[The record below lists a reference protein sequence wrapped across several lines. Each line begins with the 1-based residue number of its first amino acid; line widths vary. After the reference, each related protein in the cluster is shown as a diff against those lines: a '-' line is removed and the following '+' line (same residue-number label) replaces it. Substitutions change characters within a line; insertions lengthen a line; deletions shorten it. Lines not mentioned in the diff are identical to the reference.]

1 MYFRGNSCTSKDFEA
16 SITVV
21 GEKGIAKVGGIGLNK
36 IDDWQIFKIKIKKKK
51 KKIILKNLIM
61 DMELA

>member
-1 MYFRGNSCTSKDFEA
+1 MYFRGNNLAARPKDFEA

-36 IDDWQIFKIKIKKKK
+36 IDDWQIFKNKINIKK
-51 KKIILKNLIM
+51 
-61 DMELA
+61 